1 MKPEGRPGEP
11 TVFGASLAPFFG
23 QAEEAAAEMARKLE
37 KQEKKRLK
45 KEKKRLAALALASS
59 ENSSSTPEECEVS
72 RQASPQPGVKTLDVG
87 SQQQNRGCAT
97 SSRGPESRLLD

>member
-1 MKPEGRPGEP
+1 
-11 TVFGASLAPFFG
+11 
-23 QAEEAAAEMARKLE
+23 MARKLE

-72 RQASPQPGVKTLDVG
+72 RQPGPQPRANTLDVG
-87 SQQQNRGCAT
+87 FN
-97 SSRGPESRLLD
+97 SRTKDVLPQAMVLGPGFWTERRT

>member
-1 MKPEGRPGEP
+1 
-11 TVFGASLAPFFG
+11 
-23 QAEEAAAEMARKLE
+23 MARKLE

-72 RQASPQPGVKTLDVG
+72 GWAGPQPRAKALGAGFLAAEQKRCYLKPW
-87 SQQQNRGCAT
+87 S
-97 SSRGPESRLLD
+97 